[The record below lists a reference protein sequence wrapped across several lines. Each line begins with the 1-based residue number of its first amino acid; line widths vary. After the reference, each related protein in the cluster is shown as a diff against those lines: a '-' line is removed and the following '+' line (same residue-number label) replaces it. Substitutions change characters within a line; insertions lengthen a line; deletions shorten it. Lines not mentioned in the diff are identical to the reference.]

1 VIQLNATKV
10 RGSQKHQVLKQ
21 PPTGHQLVTHWS
33 PTGHPLVTNW
43 SPTGFQCGAPNA
55 FGAYKGAASQHQY
68 ECPTNIVR
76 LIHNQLLT
84 RFIPPGV

>member
-33 PTGHPLVTNW
+33 PTGHPLVFNVVRQMPLALIKALLRSTNT
-43 SPTGFQCGAPNA
+43 SAPQTL
-55 FGAYKGAASQHQY
+55 F
-68 ECPTNIVR
+68 V
-76 LIHNQLLT
+76 
-84 RFIPPGV
+84 

>member
-1 VIQLNATKV
+1 MLTICDTAQCNKSARESEAPSAQT
-10 RGSQKHQVLKQ
+10 
-21 PPTGHQLVTHWS
+21 TAHWS